1 MGKLKVSTRSF
12 AYTAWMSLLAAL
24 LVFQGFDFSATAQSG
39 RRRPVPTPTPAEAPA
54 APVSVGPTAPLPAS
68 NQKPE
73 VPDDSD
79 TIKIDTTLVSIPVS
93 VIERDG
99 RFIPFL
105 DKKDFR
111 LYEDEVEQE
120 ISEFTP
126 VTVPLHVVLLIDTSR
141 STVFKIEDIQ
151 AAAVAFTEQLRADD
165 KVMVVSFDS
174 RVYVG
179 CEFTN
184 DRAKM
189 RRAIYN
195 TRTGGGT
202 KLYDAVD
209 LVISERLNQVEGR
222 KAIVLFTDGVDTE
235 SRATARSTVE
245 QVEESDI
252 VVYPIQYD
260 TSEQMMQNGGGRNG
274 TPPISI
280 PWPQPRGGGN
290 GRNRWPFVFHNSS
303 QLFHS
308 FYDAFPQGI
317 AQAFPQQW
325 PGGGRMPRGGGD
337 DYELAGR
344 YLQQL
349 ATRSGGRLYNGDTLS
364 NVHAAFTRIAEEL
377 RHQYALSYYPT
388 NTAQDGSFR
397 KVRVV
402 VKVPNAVVRCREG
415 YRAKGQVTTAA
426 SDKDG
431 NRPVLRRRQLADTN

>member
-1 MGKLKVSTRSF
+1 MGKLKVTSKSF
-12 AYTAWMSLLAAL
+12 LSLAWMSLLSAL
-24 LVFQGFDFSATAQSG
+24 LVFQGFDFSVTAQSG
-39 RRRPVPTPTPAEAPA
+39 RRKPAPTPTPEPA
-54 APVSVGPTAPLPAS
+54 ATAPVQVNQPEPLPAS

-73 VPDDSD
+73 TPDDGD

-93 VIERDG
+93 VLERDG

-105 DKKDFR
+105 DKKDFK
-111 LYEDEVEQE
+111 LYEDDVEQE

-126 VTVPLHVVLLIDTSR
+126 VTVPLHVVLLLDTSR

-151 AAAVAFTEQLRADD
+151 EAAVKFTEQLRADD

-174 RVYVG
+174 KVYIG

-184 DRAKM
+184 DRERL
-189 RRAIYN
+189 RRAIYK

-209 LVISERLNQVEGR
+209 LVIAERLDKIEGR

-235 SRATARSTVE
+235 SRDASARSTTE
-245 QVEESDI
+245 QVEEAD
-252 VVYPIQYD
+252 VAVYPIKYD
-260 TSEQMMQNGGGRNG
+260 TSNAMMQGGGRNG

-280 PWPQPRGGGN
+280 PWPQPRGGG
-290 GRNRWPFVFHNSS
+290 RNRWPFVFHNGS
-303 QLFHS
+303 QLFHNL
-308 FYDAFPQGI
+308 FDTFPQTI
-317 AQAFPQQW
+317 SQAFPQQW
-325 PGGGRMPRGGGD
+325 PGGGGRFPRGGSGG

-364 NVHAAFTRIAEEL
+364 NVQAAFTRIAEEL

-415 YRAKGQVTTAA
+415 YRAKGQATTAA

-431 NRPVLRRRQLADTN
+431 NRPVLKRRQLADTN